1 MNGELRL
8 SVAAFRT
15 PGQGLGVRLLACAA
29 LCMMVG
35 ACAGMPTVSA
45 LTPGGVD
52 PHSSVA
58 AEVAAAI
65 QAPGPYPKFSQIPA
79 MPTDVRPD
87 SEWRQDVVGVWTSK
101 RQLDAEARALKFT
114 LTNSEGWAVA
124 ERAKINPADAV
135 PPPLDATL
143 DAETFAAAERA
154 RATPPPPPK

>member
-1 MNGELRL
+1 M
-8 SVAAFRT
+8 AATRT
-15 PGQGLGVRLLACAA
+15 NGLGFGARLVAFAG
-29 LCMMVG
+29 LCGLLG
-35 ACAGMPTVSA
+35 ACANMPSVSA

-52 PHSSVA
+52 PNSSVA

-65 QAPGPYPKFSQIPA
+65 QAPGPYPRFSQIPA
-79 MPTDVRPD
+79 MPKDVRPD
-87 SEWRQDVVGVWTSK
+87 TEWRKDVVSVWSSK
-101 RQLDAEARALKFT
+101 RQLDAEAKALKFT

>member
-1 MNGELRL
+1 MAATRTNGLIFGARL
-8 SVAAFRT
+8 I
-15 PGQGLGVRLLACAA
+15 
-29 LCMMVG
+29 
-35 ACAGMPTVSA
+35 ACAGLCGLLGACVTMPSVSA

-52 PHSSVA
+52 PNSSVA

-65 QAPGPYPKFSQIPA
+65 QAPGPYPRFSQIPS
-79 MPTDVRPD
+79 MPKDVRAD
-87 SEWRQDVVGVWTSK
+87 TEWRKDVVSVWSAK
-101 RQLDAEARALKFT
+101 RQLDAEAKALKFT

-124 ERAKINPADAV
+124 ERAKINPADAT

>member
-1 MNGELRL
+1 MAATRGDGLTLAARL
-8 SVAAFRT
+8 GACV
-15 PGQGLGVRLLACAA
+15 GLCAA
-29 LCMMVG
+29 LG
-35 ACAGMPTVSA
+35 ACASMPAVNA

-79 MPTDVRPD
+79 MPKDVRPD
-87 SEWRQDVVGVWTSK
+87 TEWRQDVISVWSAK

-114 LTNSEGWAVA
+114 LTNSEGWAAA
-124 ERAKINPADAV
+124 ERAKIDPADAA

-143 DAETFAAAERA
+143 DAETFAAEQRA